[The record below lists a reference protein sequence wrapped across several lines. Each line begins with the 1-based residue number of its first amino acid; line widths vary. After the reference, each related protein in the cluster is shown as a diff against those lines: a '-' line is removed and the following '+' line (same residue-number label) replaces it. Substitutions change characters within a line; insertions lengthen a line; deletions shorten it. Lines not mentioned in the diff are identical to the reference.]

1 MLLCW
6 LDAAVFALLASS
18 IDRCPSGLNR
28 FAGAARCGGEGM
40 SQSEDLAVTLSILRI
55 IRRWSQS
62 ELAEEAGV
70 TNSAISDYERGKV
83 DPQTQTLQK
92 LVRAL
97 GLPLSAL
104 DQTQAFIQ
112 IIQAQMNREPDG
124 GDGAGA
130 PLFSDA
136 SALSPE
142 EREMRSEIAQIASE
156 GGRFASRLT
165 RIALELLAAKVA
177 PAQGT
182 GTP

>member
-1 MLLCW
+1 VAN
-6 LDAAVFALLASS
+6 D
-18 IDRCPSGLNR
+18 
-28 FAGAARCGGEGM
+28 
-40 SQSEDLAVTLSILRI
+40 DLAVTLAILRI

-62 ELAEEAGV
+62 ELAEAAGV

-112 IIQAQMNREPDG
+112 ILRAQMSAP
-124 GDGAGA
+124 AGEKDSPHFSSA
-130 PLFSDA
+130 PEI
-136 SALSPE
+136 SPE
-142 EREMRSEIAQIASE
+142 ERELRAEIALIASE

-165 RIALELLAAKVA
+165 RMILELLA
-177 PAQGT
+177 QGRAE
-182 GTP
+182 GRRSGPPER

>member
-1 MLLCW
+1 VTN
-6 LDAAVFALLASS
+6 D
-18 IDRCPSGLNR
+18 
-28 FAGAARCGGEGM
+28 
-40 SQSEDLAVTLSILRI
+40 DLAVTLSILRI

-62 ELAEEAGV
+62 ELAEAAGV

-112 IIQAQMNREPDG
+112 VLRAQMSAP
-124 GDGAGA
+124 AGESRSFSSA
-130 PLFSDA
+130 PEV
-136 SALSPE
+136 SPA
-142 EREMRSEIAQIASE
+142 ERELRAEIALIASE

-165 RIALELLAAKVA
+165 RMILELLA
-177 PAQGT
+177 QGRAEDRPVGPPEEKGRKEMDSHAT
-182 GTP
+182 A

>member
-1 MLLCW
+1 
-6 LDAAVFALLASS
+6 
-18 IDRCPSGLNR
+18 
-28 FAGAARCGGEGM
+28 M
-40 SQSEDLAVTLSILRI
+40 SNDDLAVTLSILRI

-62 ELAEEAGV
+62 ELAEAAGV

-112 IIQAQMNREPDG
+112 IIRAQMDTGETLGPGEG
-124 GDGAGA
+124 GAQ
-130 PLFSDA
+130 PFSNA
-136 SALSPE
+136 AALSPK
-142 EREMRSEIAQIASE
+142 EREVRAEIAQIASE

-165 RIALELLAAKVA
+165 RLMLELMAGSTKLDN
-177 PAQGT
+177 
-182 GTP
+182 